1 MNETDTM
8 SEQHARSKLELKR
21 RLAKFTD
28 NARTASLRSRIFIFM
43 ERLPRSGTFRPT
55 DPKRFHA
62 ARPFDPAAT
71 EYYNRSSPD
80 RIRESIPRDHTCRRT
95 FVAPSTRDTFTV
107 RSCPCF
113 VPRKIIRNENRLFR
127 SRRARNDAETKMFM
141 KRRWRHTTRFV
152 QQYRD
157 VVEWLTTAKFYD
169 VSVESSGTS
178 PDIDRPIVEAISA
191 RAD

>member
-1 MNETDTM
+1 M

-80 RIRESIPRDHTCRRT
+80 RIRESIPRDH
-95 FVAPSTRDTFTV
+95 VSTNFRGAVHTRYVTV
-107 RSCPCF
+107 RWCPCF